1 MCESWPVHVEA
12 YDPAGE
18 NDRLAGALPPGRY
31 VYLHTVGVTAAHRG
45 EGLGALP
52 VRAVL
57 ADLADGGAVASYL
70 WYAADNPVSPGFWQ
84 AMGYRPLWTRLHRP
98 AR

>member
-1 MCESWPVHVEA
+1 M
-12 YDPAGE
+12 
-18 NDRLAGALPPGRY
+18 Y
-31 VYLHTVGVTAAHRG
+31 VHTVGVTAAHRG
-45 EGLGALP
+45 EERGALL

-57 ADLADGGAVASYL
+57 ADLADGGAAASYL